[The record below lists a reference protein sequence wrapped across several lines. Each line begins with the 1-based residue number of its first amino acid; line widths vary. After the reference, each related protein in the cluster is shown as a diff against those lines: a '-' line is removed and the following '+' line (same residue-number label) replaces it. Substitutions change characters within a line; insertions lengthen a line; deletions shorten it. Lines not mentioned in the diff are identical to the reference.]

1 MSRAPQLNRRLVLES
16 PQRVTDGAGG
26 YRVDW
31 IALGNIWAEVTGRSG
46 RDTASAGQPV
56 SKTQYKITLRAAPVG
71 QPDRPAPQK
80 RFRDGGRLYAIKS
93 VFEADAMGRFLV
105 CLVEEEVS
113 T

>member
-16 PQRVTDGAGG
+16 AQRVSDGAGG
-26 YRVDW
+26 YREEW
-31 IALGNIWAEVTGRSG
+31 GALGQVWAEVTGRSG
-46 RDTASAGQPV
+46 RDTARAGLPV

-71 QPDRPAPQK
+71 QPDRPAPQQ
-80 RFRDGGRLYAIKS
+80 RFRDGVRIYAIKS
-93 VFEADAMGRFLV
+93 VFEADLMGRFLI